1 VARPAPAR
9 AAAFFSRPPPTPAP
23 YAPPPTPAP
32 PQIKIPIYY
41 LFLGFAVAGAGGVA
55 ILFTL
60 RNAEPLA
67 EGGGAAVPEERAGL
81 LQGEE
86 GGGSLQAG
94 GARKE
99 SDEGGSARKGE
110 VTLWETLRLL
120 GSSRTMVC
128 LVPAIL
134 YNGCSLGFAQ
144 GTFTTVFAQARDGA
158 GAVTYAGLLPSA
170 YVGYY
175 GATFYLANS
184 AASFLWGKVVGRVG
198 RLALFRLA
206 AALQAAWLALLSAV
220 CWGWLAP
227 AYNGAAAYALV
238 FGSAVLFAVCDSVLE
253 SQLPAM
259 VQSPSLFPVERDR
272 DAANSNL
279 RMWQSLGFCL
289 QFGLGSGLAGQGIL
303 GSAKYQALVLAPLL
317 LAGFGGIFYCDAAVQ
332 RIDGG
337 AKAAEGVFFIKA
349 AAINKA
355 AAE

>member
-1 VARPAPAR
+1 M
-9 AAAFFSRPPPTPAP
+9 
-23 YAPPPTPAP
+23 
-32 PQIKIPIYY
+32 YY
-41 LFLGFAVAGAGGVA
+41 LFLGFAVAASGGLAV
-55 ILFTL
+55 IFTL
-60 RNAEPLA
+60 RNVAA
-67 EGGGAAVPEERAGL
+67 VTGGGGGTGVPEERAGL
-81 LQGEE
+81 LQDEE
-86 GGGSLQAG
+86 PGSLQ
-94 GARKE
+94 KV
-99 SDEGGSARKGE
+99 SDDEGETAASAKGDI
-110 VTLWETLRLL
+110 TLWETLTLL
-120 GSSRTMVC
+120 RTSRTMVC

-144 GTFTTVFAQARDGA
+144 GAFTTVFARAKDGS
-158 GAVTYAGLLPSA
+158 YDGLLPAS

-206 AALQAAWLALLSAV
+206 ALLQAGWLALLSVV
-220 CWGWLAP
+220 CWGWWAP
-227 AYNGAAAYALV
+227 AYNSVNAYVLV

-289 QFGLGSGLAGQGIL
+289 QFGLGSGLSTYGIL
-303 GSAKYQALVLAPLL
+303 GSAKYQAAVLVPLL
-317 LAGFGGIFYCDAAVQ
+317 LAGFFGVFYCDAAVQ

-337 AKAAEGVFFIKA
+337 AKADGVFLVKGSVTLRKGQA
-349 AAINKA
+349 AD
-355 AAE
+355 